1 MTAGAGCANA
11 ELSAPG
17 TLAAGKT
24 KRPTNCMNRR
34 STTISVRTPFALKPT
49 VLANGWHECH
59 PMSWSEGGQCLQ
71 IIERDARRAYRVSVT
86 EARRSAKSVSLAV
99 TVDGNEL
106 TDGMLDRACADLRV
120 VLGLDRDLSD
130 FYALCAKH
138 PTLRILRKIG
148 AGRGLRSA
156 SMTENILKSLCQ
168 TNVAWAQAVKMI
180 NRIGQLGPMVPNF
193 ANLTAW
199 PTPRE
204 VFRAGRTYLTDVCR
218 LGYRADTILKFC
230 EDVCEGRFDPETLDR
245 KAADPEVTSE
255 QLLRELY
262 SIRGIGPGTA
272 SWLLSFLGRHDRL
285 TIDSSTVAHVARVHT
300 NGKKPTFKQ
309 IERIYEPYGEWKNM
323 AWWYEHWLTWSTARE
338 IVRTAGLDGATKR
351 RNAGAPKHRT
361 RKTRTS

>member
-1 MTAGAGCANA
+1 M
-11 ELSAPG
+11 
-17 TLAAGKT
+17 
-24 KRPTNCMNRR
+24 
-34 STTISVRTPFALKPT
+34 KPT

-59 PMSWSEGGQCLQ
+59 PMSWSEGGRCLQ
-71 IIERDARRAYRVSVT
+71 IIERDGRRAYRVSVT

-99 TVDGNEL
+99 AVDGNEV
-106 TDGMLDRACADLRV
+106 DDSALDRACGDLRL
-120 VLGLDRDLSD
+120 VLGLDRDLSG
-130 FYALCAKH
+130 FYEVCASH
-138 PTLRILRKIG
+138 PTLRVLPRIG

-204 VFRAGRTYLTDVCR
+204 VLRAGRTYLTDVCR

-230 EDVCEGRFDPETLDR
+230 DDVCEGRFDPESLDR
-245 KAADPEVTSE
+245 KAADPRVTSE
-255 QLLRELY
+255 ELLDELY
-262 SIRGIGPGTA
+262 SIRGVGPGTA

-309 IERIYEPYGEWKNM
+309 IEKIYERYGAFKNM
-323 AWWYEHWLTWSTARE
+323 AWWYEHWLTWSTART
-338 IVRTAGLDGATKR
+338 IVREARLDGVGNRRKVEKPKRQNVKTSRR
-351 RNAGAPKHRT
+351 RNVDAVRWGNDGTST
-361 RKTRTS
+361 RLPRI